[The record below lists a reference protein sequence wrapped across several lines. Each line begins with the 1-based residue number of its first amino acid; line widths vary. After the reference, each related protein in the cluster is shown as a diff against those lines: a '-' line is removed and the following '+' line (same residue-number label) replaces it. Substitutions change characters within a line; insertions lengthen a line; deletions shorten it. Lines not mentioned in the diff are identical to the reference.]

1 LAYVTEFSDKTAPK
15 IFGGDIKKHILAF
28 VAKSDEKFEEYLKDF
43 TEVAKKYKGKVL
55 FVHLDCDKSDNSR
68 ILEFF
73 DLKEDQCPTTRMIEM
88 GQQMQKYKA
97 PKESLTQED
106 VTAFVDGVLGGTLE
120 RHIKS
125 EEIPED
131 NDEPVFYVVGKHFE
145 EIAFDS
151 EKAVFVEFYAPW
163 CGHCKQ
169 LAPTWDKLGE
179 HFKDRDDI
187 IIAKSDATLNEF
199 SKVEVQGF
207 PTLKF
212 FPKGEANEIVDYSGG
227 RDLDSLIAFVENQ
240 GKEGAEEEAD
250 DDEQEVEE
258 ETPVEEEDKK
268 EPEAKD
274 EL

>member
-1 LAYVTEFSDKTAPK
+1 MTLQPTWNPLPPLPK
-15 IFGGDIKKHILAF
+15 
-28 VAKSDEKFEEYLKDF
+28 KF
-43 TEVAKKYKGKVL
+43 KGQVL
-55 FVHLDCDKSDNSR
+55 FVFIDCDKADNGR

-73 DLKEDQCPTTRMIEM
+73 GLKEDQCPTARMIEM
-88 GQQMQKYKA
+88 GQNMKKFK
-97 PKESLTQED
+97 PESDSLATDD
-106 VTAFVDGVLGGTLE
+106 VNAFVQGVLDGKID
-120 RHIKS
+120 RHMMS
-125 EEIPED
+125 EEIPESQ
-131 NDEPVFYVVGKHFE
+131 DEPVFVLVGKQFE
-145 EIAFDS
+145 SIVFDS